1 LEAWALGKKMSMI
14 NLNVKGMDKV
24 QAGLKQLATAIPQTM
39 KNITQEVGS
48 EVLDTTGLRSYPG
61 LTAANMPPTP
71 YYIRGKGTQY
81 KSGNSG
87 KSENLGKQWKVDNP
101 DTFSVRMKNDV
112 SYAPFVN
119 GEDQASALK
128 AIGWR
133 ILPEVAQEKIDK
145 LRAIVEAWITRMIV
159 KAGL

>member
-1 LEAWALGKKMSMI
+1 MSMI

-39 KNITQEVGS
+39 KNITQEVSS
-48 EVLDTTGLRSYPG
+48 EVLDTTTGLRSYPG

-71 YYIRGKGTQY
+71 YYVRGSGMQY
-81 KSGNSG
+81 NYGNNG
-87 KSENLGKQWKVDNP
+87 KSKRLGEQWKVDNP
-101 DTFSVRMKNDV
+101 DTFSVRIKNDV

-133 ILPEVAQEKIDK
+133 ILPEVANEKIDK